1 MKTWPSLRPAIGV
14 LVFLE
19 FLLWVTVVSGWLTAK
34 SLVPSLTLDKA
45 EFVPVLALTAVLT
58 LAMAGFLRWRHKAIQ
73 MLADAGRIDSVLPGY
88 RIFIPTWKFLLVR
101 VALATLVMAWLDPK
115 MGSRLQEVESE
126 GVDMMVALDVS
137 NSMMTED
144 VGLARLDLAKRT
156 VERLAASTSGDRM
169 GLVVFAGDAY
179 VQCPLT
185 TDVDA
190 LRLFL
195 ETVNPGMMPLQGTA
209 VGRAVETCWSGF
221 DDQSEASRVVVVLT
235 DGENHE
241 DDVVS
246 AARSVAQD
254 GGSVHFIGV
263 ATLEGAP
270 IPAFDSRG
278 RPSGFRTDG
287 SGQPVVSRLDE
298 ATLLEAAQA
307 SGGTYTR
314 ASTGFVELSPILQF
328 KDQLEQARISSVSYV
343 DYEHLLMPWLI
354 VAVFLLLLESLVPK
368 RPFRRST
375 SRLAALVVMCW
386 GSSHVAFA
394 QSDTKAQ
401 LVEGTQAFRNNNA
414 EEAAVLFGEAAT
426 DPDQAAVALYNQ
438 GCALLSAG
446 DAESA
451 SAALAACWT
460 KPTTVTS
467 SPKRFTMPPSA
478 HCCKA
483 MPPRPSRMP
492 KLR

>member
-34 SLVPSLTLDKA
+34 SLVPSLTLDKV

-241 DDVVS
+241 DDLVS

-263 ATLEGAP
+263 AT
-270 IPAFDSRG
+270 
-278 RPSGFRTDG
+278 
-287 SGQPVVSRLDE
+287 
-298 ATLLEAAQA
+298 
-307 SGGTYTR
+307 
-314 ASTGFVELSPILQF
+314 
-328 KDQLEQARISSVSYV
+328 
-343 DYEHLLMPWLI
+343 
-354 VAVFLLLLESLVPK
+354 
-368 RPFRRST
+368 
-375 SRLAALVVMCW
+375 
-386 GSSHVAFA
+386 
-394 QSDTKAQ
+394 
-401 LVEGTQAFRNNNA
+401 
-414 EEAAVLFGEAAT
+414 
-426 DPDQAAVALYNQ
+426 
-438 GCALLSAG
+438 
-446 DAESA
+446 
-451 SAALAACWT
+451 
-460 KPTTVTS
+460 
-467 SPKRFTMPPSA
+467 
-478 HCCKA
+478 
-483 MPPRPSRMP
+483 
-492 KLR
+492 